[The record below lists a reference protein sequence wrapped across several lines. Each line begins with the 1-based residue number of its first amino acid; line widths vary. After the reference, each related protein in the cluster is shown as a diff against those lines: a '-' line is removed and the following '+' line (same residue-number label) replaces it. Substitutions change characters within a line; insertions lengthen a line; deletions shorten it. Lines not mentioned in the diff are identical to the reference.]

1 MAHGQKR
8 GPGFIRERYF
18 WIALSTLLVAL
29 IVGLVFQ
36 CIRLGGKLREV
47 EQELEG
53 LSVKSKTLT
62 NVSLLH
68 SWDITK
74 LKKAGLSD
82 PEKDLIADLMHHRE
96 LIPYDGV
103 MGGTMGFY
111 SKQDIHILTSR
122 WILASFEDGHIG
134 GHMLLEYRVHPAG
147 EIHWGVIVAYLD

>member
-1 MAHGQKR
+1 
-8 GPGFIRERYF
+8 
-18 WIALSTLLVAL
+18 
-29 IVGLVFQ
+29 
-36 CIRLGGKLREV
+36 
-47 EQELEG
+47 
-53 LSVKSKTLT
+53 
-62 NVSLLH
+62 LLH